1 MRCCKPSI
9 AFVAFARV
17 PEDATAA
24 FRGELETDCVPLP
37 FCADFPEEALD
48 GFFLFNE
55 FMAIL
60 FLSGQSCL
68 CFATYQARRS
78 RPHATSAGHQP

>member
-1 MRCCKPSI
+1 MRCCKASI

-17 PEDATAA
+17 PEDAAAA
-24 FRGELETDCVPLP
+24 FLGELEAGCVPLP
-37 FCADFPEEALD
+37 FCAGFPEEALG

-60 FLSGQSCL
+60 AVLPLFWP
-68 CFATYQARRS
+68 ADPARRQVFL
-78 RPHATSAGHQP
+78 GHQP